1 MTIRTVSDR
10 SLAVKLMTCMKVMK
24 LMKLMKVMMLM
35 PMVAMLL
42 LAAACPIQA
51 LSASDGAQSLV
62 TTGQCFFPRLQF
74 QLRQDDAVY
83 VKQWDI
89 WPIGDQNLRNAIR
102 KTTNINI
109 LTDPVVVN
117 LDHPEQLFQYPF
129 VFMTSE
135 GDFALTD
142 SNRRN
147 LREYLL
153 RGGFLLADDC
163 TYQQREDRFYRAWV
177 REMRIIF
184 PDEVV
189 KEVPMGHEIF
199 HCFFNLTEVPWVQGV
214 VHPAMGV
221 FDATSGRLLAFC
233 TSGDIHCGW
242 VGFRNLD
249 PQGCQRCIEP
259 GVNIMVYCLS
269 H

>member
-1 MTIRTVSDR
+1 MSIIPRFVF
-10 SLAVKLMTCMKVMK
+10 A
-24 LMKLMKVMMLM
+24 
-35 PMVAMLL
+35 LL
-42 LAAACPIQA
+42 LAAAAAAADNQT
-51 LSASDGAQSLV
+51 LV

-74 QLRQDDAVY
+74 QLREDGTDY

-89 WPIGDQNLRNAIR
+89 WPIGDQNLRNMIR
-102 KTTNINI
+102 AATNINI

-117 LDHPEQLFQYPF
+117 LDHPDQLFQYPF

-142 SNRRN
+142 SNRQN

-163 TYQQREDRFYRAWV
+163 CFEQREDRFYRAWA
-177 REMRIIF
+177 REMKVIF
-184 PDEVV
+184 PDEVLA
-189 KEVPMGHEIF
+189 EIPSTHEIY
-199 HCFFNLTEVPWVQGV
+199 HCFYELDGVPWVQGQK
-214 VHPAMGV
+214 HPALGV
-221 FDATSGRLLAFC
+221 FERGTGRLMAFC
-233 TSGDIHCGW
+233 SSGDIHCGW
-242 VGFRNLD
+242 VGFGNLD
-249 PQGCQRCIEP
+249 REGCKRCLQM

>member
-1 MTIRTVSDR
+1 MIPRR
-10 SLAVKLMTCMKVMK
+10 
-24 LMKLMKVMMLM
+24 LM
-35 PMVAMLL
+35 PAFALSCAFAGALL
-42 LAAACPIQA
+42 LCA
-51 LSASDGAQSLV
+51 GATAQDIAPNAQMLV
-62 TTGQCFFPRLQF
+62 KTGQCFFPRLQF
-74 QLRQDDAVY
+74 QLRQDGTTY

-102 KTTNINI
+102 ATTNINI

-117 LDHPEQLFQYPF
+117 LDHPEQLDQYPF

-153 RGGFLLADDC
+153 RGGFLYADDC
-163 TYQQREDRFYRAWV
+163 TFQQREDRFYRAWTK
-177 REMRIIF
+177 EMRIIF

-189 KEVPMGHEIF
+189 KEIPNTDEIF
-199 HCFFNLTEVPWVQGV
+199 HCFYDLNEVPWVQGV

-221 FDATSGRLLAFC
+221 FDHGTGRLMALC
-233 TSGDIHCGW
+233 SSGDIHCGW
-242 VGFRNLD
+242 VGFGNLN
-249 PQGCQRCIEP
+249 PEGCKRCVQMGI
-259 GVNIMVYCLS
+259 NILVYCLS